1 MVLVKIVSRKETIKL
16 WKKTEE
22 IYDNKNCPMGSE
34 KDTARESLRL
44 LLGVNR
50 IIFLSQI
57 SSHLLHKLDRLITV
71 KFFDCSV
78 KWPNLQLKVS

>member
-1 MVLVKIVSRKETIKL
+1 MAPVKIVYCKETIKL
-16 WKKTEE
+16 LKKTEE
-22 IYDNKNCPMGSE
+22 IYDNKNCQIYSE
-34 KDTARESLRL
+34 KDRARESHCL

-71 KFFDCSV
+71 NIFNGFV
-78 KWPNLQLKVS
+78 KWLSLQ